1 MSFCG
6 FPSVRV
12 QKGGG
17 SFRDVDVHGDLLDG
31 P

>member
-6 FPSVRV
+6 FPFVRV

-17 SFRDVDVHGDLLDG
+17 SFHDVDKHRDLFSG

>member
-6 FPSVRV
+6 FPSVRA

-17 SFRDVDVHGDLLDG
+17 SFRDVDERGDLFNG